1 MKPAKTPTKKPK
13 KKTTKRGVSRV
24 AKRAPKARKAVAK
37 AVGATLAD
45 RISTAPEL
53 NDAASARARLDGW
66 RREIAGDATGKTLGK
81 LLDKYPFVAQL
92 LASFADSAPFLWE
105 LATVEPQRLLRLL
118 QAEPDQYFP
127 EVLTAGSAAVLRAK
141 DDAGAMRALRRM
153 KAEGALLI
161 ALCDIG
167 GVWPIMRAALALT
180 ELADSAVSSAVQ
192 FLLADAARAGRI
204 APANPKHPDE
214 GSGYIVLAM
223 GKMGAFELNYSSD
236 IDLIVFYDPDAS
248 ALKPDIEP
256 GTFFVRLTQRLVK
269 FLQERTGDGYV
280 FRTDLRLRPD
290 PASTPIAISTPA
302 AVSYYESSGQNWERA
317 AMIKARPCAG
327 DIAAGARILDE
338 ISPFV
343 WRKYLDFAAIADVQA
358 MKQQVHAYR
367 GHAEIAVEGH
377 NIKLG
382 RGGIREVEFFAQT
395 QQLIAGGRNPGL
407 RNRETLTTLDK
418 LAAGGWIEPAT
429 RDDMRDAYLFL
440 RSVEHRLQMMN
451 DEQTQTLPDNRTD
464 LEKFARFFGFKDRDK
479 FAKVLLSHLQ
489 KVQRHYA
496 NLFEAMPGP
505 DRPALEFP
513 VEGDDR
519 KTLDR
524 LVEMGFR
531 TPLETSARVRRWLEG
546 EYRSLKSETARAQ
559 LRELL
564 PVLLEQF
571 ARMDNPDAALIPF
584 DGFLANLNNAPRLLS
599 LLRQNPSLV
608 SLIAMLIGTAPR
620 LADILA
626 GTPQVMDALVEPHFF
641 GILPDEATLS
651 QRLRL
656 ALAEARYDED
666 LLERIRMFG
675 LEHMFL
681 IGVRIITGTVT
692 AAQAGEAFALLADI
706 VIRAVHRAVT
716 ENFVQAHGRLRNGAS
731 AVLALGK
738 LGGHEMTATSDLDLI
753 IVYDFDAEAPESDG
767 ERSLYGAQYFA
778 RLTQRLINA
787 LTAQTN
793 YGALY
798 QVDMRLRPSGRSG
811 PVATQIIGFAD
822 YQDREAWTWE
832 HMALTRARVV
842 SASSDFTERV
852 QEVIAQTLRKPRDA
866 ELIAGDVVE
875 MRGAIAL
882 EKGDGNRWDLKY
894 AAGGLIDIEF
904 IVQYLQLVHAHAK
917 PTILDT
923 STARVLDKAR
933 SLGVL
938 SVEDAE
944 VLRPAVRLY
953 QALTQ
958 ILRLCLSGPFEP
970 KKAGPDLLRLLARAA
985 DVPDFASVEA
995 TLAETQTKVREAFVR
1010 ILGAVP
1016 ETKRIGEA

>member
-1 MKPAKTPTKKPK
+1 
-13 KKTTKRGVSRV
+13 
-24 AKRAPKARKAVAK
+24 
-37 AVGATLAD
+37 
-45 RISTAPEL
+45 
-53 NDAASARARLDGW
+53 
-66 RREIAGDATGKTLGK
+66 
-81 LLDKYPFVAQL
+81 
-92 LASFADSAPFLWE
+92 
-105 LATVEPQRLLRLL
+105 
-118 QAEPDQYFP
+118 
-127 EVLTAGSAAVLRAK
+127 
-141 DDAGAMRALRRM
+141 
-153 KAEGALLI
+153 
-161 ALCDIG
+161 
-167 GVWPIMRAALALT
+167 
-180 ELADSAVSSAVQ
+180 
-192 FLLADAARAGRI
+192 
-204 APANPKHPDE
+204 
-214 GSGYIVLAM
+214 
-223 GKMGAFELNYSSD
+223 
-236 IDLIVFYDPDAS
+236 
-248 ALKPDIEP
+248 
-256 GTFFVRLTQRLVK
+256 
-269 FLQERTGDGYV
+269 
-280 FRTDLRLRPD
+280 
-290 PASTPIAISTPA
+290 
-302 AVSYYESSGQNWERA
+302 
-317 AMIKARPCAG
+317 
-327 DIAAGARILDE
+327 
-338 ISPFV
+338 
-343 WRKYLDFAAIADVQA
+343 
-358 MKQQVHAYR
+358 
-367 GHAEIAVEGH
+367 
-377 NIKLG
+377 
-382 RGGIREVEFFAQT
+382 
-395 QQLIAGGRNPGL
+395 
-407 RNRETLTTLDK
+407 
-418 LAAGGWIEPAT
+418 
-429 RDDMRDAYLFL
+429 
-440 RSVEHRLQMMN
+440 
-451 DEQTQTLPDNRTD
+451 
-464 LEKFARFFGFKDRDK
+464 
-479 FAKVLLSHLQ
+479 
-489 KVQRHYA
+489 
-496 NLFEAMPGP
+496 MPGP

-904 IVQYLQLVHAHAK
+904 IVQYLQLIHAHAK
-917 PTILDT
+917 ATILDT